1 MAAAATFPKPLAR
14 IALVHGLAEHAR
26 RYDAFALRLNA
37 AGIELIAADLR
48 GHGKSPGERVWIE
61 SFDDYLLDTDALL
74 NAADTTAPLKI
85 PLFLMGHSMGG
96 AIAALYA
103 AERLP
108 ASGRKLAGLI
118 LSSAALKPPADAPR
132 WKLKLGGL
140 ISRLMPR
147 FPALTIDP
155 ATLSRAHGVVEAN
168 RRDPLVHHRPIPAR
182 TAAQIVVAMR
192 RIAAR
197 RTSIDLP
204 LFVFHGTRDALTNPD
219 GSREFEANTG
229 STDSTLLILEGS
241 YHETLNDL
249 DRDRVIKALIDWT
262 LVRAELQRSRM

>member
-1 MAAAATFPKPLAR
+1 M
-14 IALVHGLAEHAR
+14 
-26 RYDAFALRLNA
+26 
-37 AGIELIAADLR
+37 
-48 GHGKSPGERVWIE
+48 
-61 SFDDYLLDTDALL
+61 
-74 NAADTTAPLKI
+74 
-85 PLFLMGHSMGG
+85 
-96 AIAALYA
+96 
-103 AERLP
+103 
-108 ASGRKLAGLI
+108 
-118 LSSAALKPPADAPR
+118 
-132 WKLKLGGL
+132 
-140 ISRLMPR
+140 SRLMPR

-204 LFVFHGTRDALTNPD
+204 LFVFHGTKDALTNPD

-229 STDSTLLILEGS
+229 SADSTLLILEGS